1 MDAPLY
7 QQPAGLGIAVGR
19 SGLHAVAL
27 ALLGG
32 VVLALYGAT
41 GGRHFPWFGLLCV
54 CAVLGC
60 LGYLRPRRR
69 AMLALPLVFCVGAA
83 LAGWQWQQFQSRVP
97 PGVEAA
103 RALVE
108 ARIDSLPYSDG
119 AATRFEA
126 ELRVLRGG
134 PWSVAPR
141 RTLRARI
148 VWPGAPVLRSGE
160 RWQLLM
166 SIGPATT
173 RYNPGRSAAQWQQL
187 RQRLHAEARVLESRL
202 NIRRAHAGGS
212 IDSVREHLADALR
225 ARIPERDAAAL
236 LVALGV
242 GDTQAVSPEQWRVFN
257 ATGITHLV
265 AISGLH
271 VTLFSLVVA
280 AGARRCWRRVAWLQ
294 THVRRENFA
303 AGLGCAAAAGYA
315 LLAGFS
321 VPTQRTLLMLVAWY
335 ALRAAARPPVAAPP
349 LAVALIA
356 VLLFDPLAPLGA
368 GFWLSFVAVAVLMQG
383 AGSAHE
389 RGQPAWRELLRAQGL
404 VALGLLP
411 VSLAVFG
418 SVSLA
423 GLLVNLLAIP
433 LFSFA
438 LVPLVLFALLTLD
451 AAPWLATPAI
461 DLAVAL
467 HGWCWPWLVNLAQLE
482 YSLWRLPASVPWLL
496 LSGPACW
503 LLLHPWRWPMRASAL
518 LLLSLVLAP
527 RADAL
532 RSGEYQ
538 LTLFDTG
545 RGLALLLRT
554 RHHALLYD
562 VGESWGSRGLVSA
575 GTLVPALRSYGLAR
589 LDELLLPRLDAD
601 RAAGVVAL
609 GAELAVLQRRSGGEP
624 RDTTGLSVLPPE
636 FRRCEAGTRWIW
648 DAVRIEIVAAA
659 DCSLRVRGANGA
671 AALLLADLDAAA
683 QAALVAAGL
692 DPVAIVLLPK
702 HGSALAYSAALR
714 DATAPRYALVAQSA
728 AGALAARVRPVL
740 SAWRQQGAEVL
751 VSGEQGAIEIRA
763 GLAGIAVRRRR
774 PELAE

>member
-7 QQPAGLGIAVGR
+7 QQPTGLGIAVGR
-19 SGLHAVAL
+19 CGLTAVAL

-32 VVLALYGAT
+32 VLLALYGASE
-41 GGRHFPWFGLLCV
+41 GWQFSLPCLLCV
-54 CAVLGC
+54 CALLGC
-60 LGYLRPRRR
+60 LGHLDPFRR
-69 AMLALPLVFCVGAA
+69 AIWLPLLAFFAGAA
-83 LAGWQWQQFQSRVP
+83 LACWQWQQFQSRVP
-97 PGVEAA
+97 PGIAA
-103 RALVE
+103 ERALVE
-108 ARIDSLPYSDG
+108 ARIDSLPYTDG
-119 AATRFEA
+119 AAARFEA
-126 ELRVLRGG
+126 ELQVLRGG
-134 PWSVAPR
+134 PWPDGAR
-141 RTLRARI
+141 RTLRARVI
-148 VWPGAPVLRSGE
+148 WPGAPALHGGE
-160 RWQLLM
+160 RWQLLLN
-166 SIGPATT
+166 IGPTTT
-173 RYNPGRSAAQWQQL
+173 RYNPGRRAAAWQPL

-202 NIRRAHAGGS
+202 NIRRARAGWS
-212 IDSVREHLADALR
+212 IDSAREHLAAALR
-225 ARIPERDAAAL
+225 ARITERDAAAL

-280 AGARRCWRRVAWLQ
+280 AGARRWWRCAAWLQ
-294 THVRRENFA
+294 NHVRRENFA

-335 ALRAAARPPVAAPP
+335 ALRAAARPPPAAPP
-349 LAVALIA
+349 LAAALIA

-368 GFWLSFVAVAVLMQG
+368 GFWLSFVAVAVLMQSS
-383 AGSAHE
+383 GSAHE
-389 RGQPAWRELLRAQGL
+389 RGPQAWRELLRAQGL

-467 HGWCWPWLVNLAQLE
+467 HGWCWPWLVNLAQIE
-482 YSLWRLPASVPWLL
+482 YSLWRLPTSVPWLL
-496 LSGPACW
+496 LSVPACW
-503 LLLHPWRWPMRASAL
+503 LLLQPWRWPMRASAL

-527 RADAL
+527 PAGAL
-532 RSGEYQ
+532 RAGEYQ

-554 RHHALLYD
+554 RQHALLYD
-562 VGESWGSRGLVSA
+562 VGETWGSRGVVSA
-575 GTLVPALRSYGLAR
+575 GTLVPALRSYALAQ

-601 RAAGVVAL
+601 RAAGVVAI
-609 GAELAVLQRRSGGEP
+609 GAELTVLQRHAGSDARGAVGTSA
-624 RDTTGLSVLPPE
+624 LPPE
-636 FRRCEAGTRWIW
+636 FHRCEAGTRWLW
-648 DAVRIEIVAAA
+648 DAVRIEILAAT

-671 AALLLADLDAAA
+671 AALLLADLDVAA
-683 QAALVAAGL
+683 QETLVATGL

-728 AGALAARVRPVL
+728 AGASAARVRPVL
-740 SAWRQQGAEVL
+740 AAWRQRGAEVM

-763 GLAGIAVRRRR
+763 GMAGIAVRRQR
-774 PELAE
+774 PARTE